1 MKFSTKS
8 HIYVTKTQTC
18 TVFEGYTS
26 LSDGSRSRSGME
38 GAKKH
43 RPDGVVRKRL
53 GDPVKLNKH
62 VPVGC

>member
-1 MKFSTKS
+1 MVLWNLKVTVLPCTTVKTKRA
-8 HIYVTKTQTC
+8 
-18 TVFEGYTS
+18 G
-26 LSDGSRSRSGME
+26 

-62 VPVGC
+62 VPLGCQNEV